1 LKLLASVV
9 LGISAVCSAFFLN
22 GGLYRTDTIQ
32 VGLVHKTNIL
42 TGEVSLCRFEHGC
55 QQFSTPQL
63 FEGKSIIS
71 VYRRQYPQ
79 YNDLSNDQLAKALY
93 KKLKS
98 ELNITISEAEFIKI
112 FTHVEQR
119 T

>member
-1 LKLLASVV
+1 MKLLPSVV

-22 GGLYRTDTIQ
+22 GGLYRTDTIR
-32 VGLVHKTNIL
+32 VGLAHRTNIL
-42 TGEVSLCRFEHGC
+42 TGQVSLCRFDNGC

-71 VYRRQYPQ
+71 VYRHQYPQ
-79 YNDLSNDQLAKALY
+79 YNDLSNAQLAKALY
-93 KKLKS
+93 KKLKP
-98 ELNITISEAEFIKI
+98 ELNTTISEAEFIKI
-112 FTHVEQR
+112 FTHSEQR

>member
-1 LKLLASVV
+1 MKLLASLV
-9 LGISAVCSAFFLN
+9 LGISAVFSAFFLN

-42 TGEVSLCRFEHGC
+42 TGEISLCRFDNGC

-98 ELNITISEAEFIKI
+98 ELNLTISEAEFIKI